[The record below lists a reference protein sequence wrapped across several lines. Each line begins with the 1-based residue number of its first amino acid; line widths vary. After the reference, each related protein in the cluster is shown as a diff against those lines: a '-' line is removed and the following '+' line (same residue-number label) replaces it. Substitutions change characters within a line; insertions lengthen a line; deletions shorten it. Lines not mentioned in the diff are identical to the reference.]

1 MIHIF
6 ESIQYHKL
14 WFEFLRKKRLP
25 EDTTTVSCEMVR
37 KVRFHST
44 IDTLIAVL
52 GSPGPVVTVLRLL
65 GGPVMITDS
74 LMVKETAQRFL

>member
-1 MIHIF
+1 MTDCYLI
-6 ESIQYHKL
+6 S
-14 WFEFLRKKRLP
+14 WFKYKRLP

-52 GSPGPVVTVLRLL
+52 GSPGPVVTVLRSL
-65 GGPVMITDS
+65 GPVMITDS
-74 LMVKETAQRFL
+74 LMVNLA